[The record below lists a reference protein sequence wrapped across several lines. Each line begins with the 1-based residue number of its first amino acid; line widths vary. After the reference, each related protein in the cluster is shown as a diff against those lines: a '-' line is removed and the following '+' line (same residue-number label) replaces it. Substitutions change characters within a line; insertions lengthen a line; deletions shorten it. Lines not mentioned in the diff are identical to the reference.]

1 MSINVSTSMALLMQR
16 VCTQMFKAA
25 GLPEHLTPSATD
37 LMVITEKVYH
47 DATPEEVETM
57 ELLMCLQETI
67 DQARVLEFQRRAT
80 ELFVEYYEEK
90 WSKS

>member
-25 GLPEHLTPSATD
+25 GLPEHLTPSAAD

-47 DATPEEVETM
+47 DATPKEVETM
-57 ELLMCLQETI
+57 ELLMSLQESI

-80 ELFVEYYEEK
+80 KLFEAYYQKK
-90 WSKS
+90 WSKA

>member
-90 WSKS
+90 WSKA